1 MHLNPT
7 YIFLGLV
14 SAALS
19 ISSTCAIPLNASS
32 EDSLAITTRAPV
44 QNTVPVNSAGPVG
57 SLAMRTSTRDTEPV
71 EAAISLAIRENPAVD
86 VHFLIA
92 APSKRGGYVRNTAAV
107 RTEVQKVVE
116 GYWTEMGLSGKVLTT
131 LKNSPQDDYVDN
143 FHVFGSV
150 REYFHRVP
158 TTPTTWTNGFITWQL
173 CKAFPSISQHPQH
186 SKLREQGYW
195 LESTEESWEEL
206 LKSSAYLTFLLPEA
220 PSWEGNCRITFS
232 CLDGSVRYITGM
244 GDRDL
249 YLLSFTSIYS
259 TLRLLATP
267 TNSTIPRRKFSVST
281 SLSNSGNTNDGHSY
295 SSNAHKYNRRSPRG
309 SMLGLLGTPEDD
321 RAPSEHVPG
330 GFDDNP
336 RAESSES
343 GPVVSYGEL
352 MREMAP
358 KLSNTSQGKGKRT
371 VTAAVPRIGTASNV
385 PSSGNMNENYPQ
397 TDRMRPR
404 VSNLQSSNQETNEI
418 LPSESASQVGIPN
431 EESRLGEPD
440 QDGDRETHVSTSSS
454 LACTHQYQQN
464 LRRRVALEMLR
475 RDDIMRNSKSIIP
488 EQGIEVEDDFGYD
501 PAHPNIRINWKKI
514 SETELLGYRKKYP
527 EINRRPTQ
535 KQRQGNHHNHQTKQ
549 GFGKDR
555 EQNNAP
561 RNIPSPNGRI
571 PNKDQS
577 PPPPDPNH
585 FQSGVNRGGHGAGGG
600 PPGEPP
606 GSGGGGDDQ
615 GSDGEP
621 DRSHRGDS
629 RDLSQPI
636 GPHRYGSEDPN
647 ATIEETF
654 EYDPTP
660 RSEEEVLRAS
670 F

>member
-1 MHLNPT
+1 MATHTVPMRT
-7 YIFLGLV
+7 
-14 SAALS
+14 
-19 ISSTCAIPLNASS
+19 
-32 EDSLAITTRAPV
+32 
-44 QNTVPVNSAGPVG
+44 NTVRYN
-57 SLAMRTSTRDTEPV
+57 
-71 EAAISLAIRENPAVD
+71 
-86 VHFLIA
+86 
-92 APSKRGGYVRNTAAV
+92 
-107 RTEVQKVVE
+107 
-116 GYWTEMGLSGKVLTT
+116 
-131 LKNSPQDDYVDN
+131 
-143 FHVFGSV
+143 
-150 REYFHRVP
+150 
-158 TTPTTWTNGFITWQL
+158 
-173 CKAFPSISQHPQH
+173 
-186 SKLREQGYW
+186 
-195 LESTEESWEEL
+195 
-206 LKSSAYLTFLLPEA
+206 LP
-220 PSWEGNCRITFS
+220 
-232 CLDGSVRYITGM
+232 D
-244 GDRDL
+244 
-249 YLLSFTSIYS
+249 
-259 TLRLLATP
+259 
-267 TNSTIPRRKFSVST
+267 
-281 SLSNSGNTNDGHSY
+281 
-295 SSNAHKYNRRSPRG
+295 RRSPRG
-309 SMLGLLGTPEDD
+309 SMLGSPGSPEDD
-321 RAPSEHVPG
+321 RAPSEHAPG

-358 KLSNTSQGKGKRT
+358 KLSNTSRGKGKRT

-404 VSNLQSSNQETNEI
+404 VSILQSSNQETNEI

-464 LRRRVALEMLR
+464 LRCRVALEMLR
-475 RDDIMRNSKSIIP
+475 RDDIMRNNKSIIP

-514 SETELLGYRKKYP
+514 SEMELLGYRKKYP

-535 KQRQGNHHNHQTKQ
+535 SNRASNSRTEQRQGNHYNHQPKQ
-549 GFGKDR
+549 GFGNNR

-561 RNIPSPNGRI
+561 CNIPTPNGRI
-571 PNKDQS
+571 PNRDQS

-585 FQSGVNRGGHGAGGG
+585 FRSGVNRGGHGAGGG
-600 PPGEPP
+600 PPGDPP

-629 RDLSQPI
+629 RDRSQAI

-660 RSEEEVLRAS
+660 RSEEEVLQAS
-670 F
+670 FQRYEQLIMFYLYGPPLNQNSAAQKAILQNIPKPGKWGGSSDYMEFEEWFMELVQWMNIADQCGPPTRFSETRGGYILTSVDLTRTNTIGSFLEGKALRWFRDEVQKVPDGFSLAKNPDPLSYRWTFMQAVNGLYQRFIHEASIAQVSDNFYEVTYSKKDGVKVMFSDLKRWAACMPVPPDLYTFKKRILLLVPQPMCNDMTHIEKVSAERQQYPVNEVTVLASTMLMPEL